1 MLADAHSRNSV
12 QRIRLPDIDAP
23 SAGILVRARTFT
35 KIEAFRRATAV
46 ARLSALR
53 CILCVQAVNM
63 PNFVTANEYIR
74 PIRLH
79 VRRNA
84 YIRGMAKH
92 RALRNT
98 AADSVKHAVR
108 IGAEQGAP
116 QRVVVRDNAA
126 AYALYKYLAR
136 GRRIC
141 KRLRWLHAIRHACAR
156 RGATIFARSRAYAS
170 IGASTQMRV
179 SNSYAERLLRIMLR
193 GVPRYT
199 ALAVHAYTSDDYA
212 FLQTILR
219 CYKRPLSILHNCALL
234 SRKLGIHWYKAILIT
249 FLASFNAMQRISAD
263 LRCRRIGEATPR
275 AIRGLHAVTSRARI
289 FRFQRDSERE
299 YAVRDLAIPALWH
312 NTYSTAYTLNG
323 YSDTLR
329 GAATSIYCCSAERVH
344 YHVPSQTFV
353 VWQN

>member
-1 MLADAHSRNSV
+1 M
-12 QRIRLPDIDAP
+12 RLPDIDAP
-23 SAGILVRARTFT
+23 SAGILVRERTFA

-84 YIRGMAKH
+84 YLRGMAKH
-92 RALRNT
+92 RALGNT

-108 IGAEQGAP
+108 ISAEQGAT
-116 QRVVVRDNAA
+116 RHVVVRDNAV
-126 AYALYKYLAR
+126 AYALHKYLTR
-136 GRRIC
+136 GRRIR
-141 KRLRWLHAIRHACAR
+141 KRLRGLRALRHACAS
-156 RGATIFARSRAYAS
+156 RGTTIFSRTRAYAS
-170 IGASTQMRV
+170 VGASTQMRV

-199 ALAVHAYTSDDYA
+199 ALAVHAYTSDDSA

-219 CYKRPLSILHNCALL
+219 CYRRPLSILHNCALL
-234 SRKLGIHWYKAILIT
+234 SRKLGIHRYKAILIT
-249 FLASFNAMQRISAD
+249 FLSSFNSMQRIRAD
-263 LRCRRIGEATPR
+263 LRRIGKATPR

-299 YAVRDLAIPALWH
+299 YAVRDLAISAL
-312 NTYSTAYTLNG
+312 
-323 YSDTLR
+323 
-329 GAATSIYCCSAERVH
+329 
-344 YHVPSQTFV
+344 
-353 VWQN
+353 